1 MRSCRS
7 SDSSWIALSM
17 PCEIKIP
24 GPRLWLGWKIL
35 VVWWPSNNFPVFTWE
50 RLIRGSEMLQGGRYW
65 QVLAH
70 SAVTWRCQH
79 NTTLIPSCPWW
90 QICPWFAFASP
101 VPRNLLKADEE
112 TQESF
117 AKGRRWA
124 GWQFSIPKGL
134 FVFLSVVPRF
144 KECGRIGSTKMHK
157 LHAVLVRARI
167 A

>member
-101 VPRNLLKADEE
+101 VPAICSRQMKKRRKALQKGGAEQAGSSLFQRGCLCFSPLFPVSRNVEE
-112 TQESF
+112 
-117 AKGRRWA
+117 
-124 GWQFSIPKGL
+124 
-134 FVFLSVVPRF
+134 
-144 KECGRIGSTKMHK
+144 
-157 LHAVLVRARI
+157 
-167 A
+167 